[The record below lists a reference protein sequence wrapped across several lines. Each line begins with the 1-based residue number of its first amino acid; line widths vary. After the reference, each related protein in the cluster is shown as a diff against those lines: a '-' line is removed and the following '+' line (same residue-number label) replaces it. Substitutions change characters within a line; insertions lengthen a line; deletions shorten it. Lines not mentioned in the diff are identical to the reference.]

1 MKKIL
6 LFLIMFIPIF
16 VSAECNYEVQKEY
29 AGYARDVSE
38 ESIYDPIQKKFD
50 VVLYNVNE
58 KFTVKYNGINYR
70 IVDNKVE
77 IRGVKEG
84 TDMKI
89 ELFAPSGCSGPA
101 RYIYIDQPYFNEFYG
116 STMCY
121 GYEGKVSYC
130 SYKYLQ
136 VDPTIELVEGAISN
150 YESGI
155 KVEEKEEVVEEVE
168 ITFGEKVVDLVDTK
182 LIKVFMFLF
191 TAYVTYVIYNDLYIK
206 VKHKL

>member
-29 AGYARDVSE
+29 VGYARDVSE
-38 ESIYDPIQKKFD
+38 ESIPDPIQKKFD

-58 KFTVKYNGINYR
+58 KFTVKYNGVNYK

-77 IRGVKEG
+77 IKGVKEG

-136 VDPTIELVEGAISN
+136 VDPTVELVEGAISN

-191 TAYVTYVIYNDLYIK
+191 TAYVTFVIYNDLYIK